1 MSKIISVS
9 ALVLLGAGTGWAQST
24 FGEFTGTVHD
34 PGGSVIALC
43 VVKATN
49 VGTSAL
55 RSVVTDSSG
64 GYTLLNMEPGEY
76 ELSFEA
82 PGFQVTKFAGLI
94 LQARQDIRQDAHLS
108 VATQSQVVN
117 VNEAAEAP
125 INTEVSNIAETKV
138 GRELTDLPVAI
149 YSRST
154 GLTSAITTLTTQ
166 PGVETDASGNIS
178 VAGAKP
184 SMLSATL
191 DGISTMSPRGS
202 APISELFPSF
212 DSIAEIRVSEINNTA
227 EFGGVS
233 DITTIS
239 KSGSNAY
246 HGGVYENNQVSR
258 FDARNTFAAT
268 VPKLTLNDYGG
279 FLGGPITVPHLYHG
293 KDKTFFF
300 MSYEGLQRPN
310 KSVITDS
317 VPTAAMRSGDLSV
330 YLPKT
335 AVKDP
340 LNGGAPFPNNLIPT
354 SRISPL
360 SAAVLNYFYPM
371 PNYGASSLIA
381 NNYQTQFPTPITSN
395 QGDMR
400 VDRNITSKQTAFARL
415 TYKEKETFSAP
426 SGSVNLGGGD
436 AIERDY
442 AVSGAYNYIITPS
455 LINEARVGYTGSNSG
470 TNYAYTSSGIQQ
482 ALNLQLA
489 GPPPPG
495 AASPSFSITGFTGTS
510 GGTTSIAKTNTTQF
524 LDNLTWSKAKHTV
537 KMGGDYRYLTAVYT
551 NVFASSRMGSY
562 SFNNSVTSSLIGSP
576 LGAFLLGI
584 PDSSGMATV
593 LNPNTEGYA
602 SHYAIYVQDD
612 WKVTSRLTL
621 NYGLRWEYH
630 PAFRD
635 HLNNTANFLPDYSS
649 VQNGVTVHGAVVI
662 PDLAVSLVNPAFT
675 QSIFPTPILTAT
687 QAGLPQSLRY
697 SQKTDFAPR
706 VGFAWRVTND
716 GKTVIRGGYG
726 RFIESELGSLIDA
739 AWAVEASDV
748 AKFTNSVSNGKF
760 LYNFPYALPSNLAQ
774 PGSQVF
780 DLAGDLH
787 YKDPYVQQ
795 WNFTVERD
803 LGFQTALRV
812 SYDGNH
818 GSDLG
823 VTTNPDQVPVNT
835 VGFATAS
842 LSAPYPLLAQ
852 IVYLTNGARSNY
864 NAFTVAVNKRMSKG
878 LQFQVSY
885 NFAKNLSNGGG
896 YAPSG
901 FAGEGGGTLSDPSN
915 PNLDYGN
922 VAYTRR
928 DRFLTT
934 FLYNLPFSH
943 TGNRI
948 VNQLAGGWEL
958 AGVLTFQ
965 TGPFLQVVASGADPS
980 GTNFPNLQGSGRVD
994 VVSGVSP
1001 YATNPSPAQWFNA
1014 AAFMIPGDHI
1024 GRFGDEQ
1031 VGYVNGPGTQAV
1043 SLSFFRT
1050 VSFTERL
1057 RLRVGISAANAFN
1070 HPNYGN
1076 PGTTLNSS
1084 TFGTITTLQ
1093 SAEGAGPRQVQLTG
1107 RITF

>member
-154 GLTSAITTLTTQ
+154 GSTSAITTLTTQ